1 MKGAV
6 LIIGSL
12 LWDPDKNQEIGF
24 REKWRNK
31 RLNINKKIHVK
42 APIRYGRL
50 SGAKNERN
58 YTMVFSKDCER
69 ANLFGTA
76 YLIPFKRKDIRT
88 KKGIENQARFLSDA
102 EGGVNKELCKGNRDK
117 WATISLLLNP
127 EMPLEVKN
135 EMLQWWKNLLKKD
148 GGLLDYQDYQV
159 DNEESI
165 LSDKG
170 ELLINWLH
178 PLDKSNIDTINEFD
192 FVLATCTK
200 PNIDKYPSAEKLAE
214 NVVKDKRKYFF
225 LNIENGITTF
235 QDRDILNE

>member
-1 MKGAV
+1 MKGAI

-31 RLNINKKIHVK
+31 RLNISNKIHVK

-50 SGAKNERN
+50 SGDKNERN

-69 ANLFGTA
+69 DNLFGTA
-76 YLIPFKRKDIRT
+76 YLIPFKSKDIKT

-117 WATISLLLNP
+117 WATIGLLLNP
-127 EMPLEVKN
+127 KMPLEVKN
-135 EMLQWWKNLLKKD
+135 EMLLWWGNLLKKD

-159 DNEESI
+159 GNEESI

-170 ELLINWLH
+170 ELLINWLQ
-178 PLDKSNIDTINEFD
+178 PLDKFNIEAINEFD

-200 PNIDKYPSAEKLAE
+200 PNIEKYPSAEELAE
-214 NVVKDKRKYFF
+214 NILKDKRKYFF
-225 LNIENGITTF
+225 SNIENGITTF